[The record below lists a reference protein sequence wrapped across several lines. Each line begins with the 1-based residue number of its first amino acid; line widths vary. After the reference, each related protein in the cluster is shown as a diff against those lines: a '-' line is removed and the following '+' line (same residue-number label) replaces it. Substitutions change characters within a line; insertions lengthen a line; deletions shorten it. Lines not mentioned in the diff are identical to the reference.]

1 LPAEPEPNPN
11 DDEDDLPTLEE
22 VDDEDEE
29 EDDDNNEGSRE
40 EEDSEAE
47 DDEVDEAF
55 DGLTEEE
62 HEQLLDNT
70 ATVCTT
76 LNKVHFVLVSWITL
90 LLTVSIMKIHK
101 LSFAIVHSTTI
112 TLPAWHAACITHG
125 QYVHLIPHHVKTR
138 WNSTYNMLIVTFDYH
153 LIIDNMTG
161 NKTLNLCQYE
171 LDDGDWEVIKNLLRV
186 LKIGLYLCHHTW
198 KTQTSWLD
206 VQGCHTVFLSR

>member
-1 LPAEPEPNPN
+1 
-11 DDEDDLPTLEE
+11 

-29 EDDDNNEGSRE
+29 EDDNDNEGSGE

-70 ATVCTT
+70 ATVRTT
-76 LNKVHFVLVSWITL
+76 LDKVRFVLVSWITL
-90 LLTVSIMKIHK
+90 LLTVSIMKICK

-112 TLPAWHAACITHG
+112 TLPAWHVACVTHG
-125 QYVHLIPHHVKTR
+125 RRVRLIPRDVKTR
-138 WNSTYNMLIVTFDYH
+138 WNSTYDMLTVAFDYC
-153 LIIDNMTG
+153 LVIDNVTG
-161 NKTLNLCQYE
+161 NKTLKLRQYE
-171 LDDGDWEVIKNLLRV
+171 LNDGDWEVVKDLLRV
-186 LKIGLYLCHHTW
+186 LKVGLYLCCHTW

-206 VQGCHTVFLSR
+206 VQGRHAVFLSR